1 MPVVVEKPTKPNE
14 MSFDQRERD
23 LKLQKQEEEQQEA
36 KKHKSPF
43 SAFYQVNK
51 KHSNDLMWLVKANA
65 NAYRILLFLFDHMD
79 KYNAVMCSYNV
90 LEEAL

>member
-14 MSFDQRERD
+14 MSFNQRERD

-43 SAFYQVNK
+43 SAFYQVNSLRNKRIHSK
-51 KHSNDLMWLVKANA
+51 K
-65 NAYRILLFLFDHMD
+65 
-79 KYNAVMCSYNV
+79 SY
-90 LEEAL
+90 